1 MRIHSNKA
9 LIVLFILL
17 GNVIVIKA
25 QVAKYSN
32 EFLSVGVGARALSM
46 ANANVAS
53 VNDVTA
59 GYWNPAG
66 LNLQQS
72 NLQVG
77 LMHAEY
83 FAGIAKYDFIGGSKR
98 LDSNSVAGI
107 TFIRFGVDNIPNTT
121 ELIDANGNVDYS
133 RIKSFNAVDAA
144 VLLSYARNIT
154 KIKGLKIGANAK
166 IIRRKL
172 GDFAGAWGFGLD
184 AGAMYDYKKWRF
196 AAMAR
201 DVTGTFNAWTYN
213 LSDDVKQTFAIT
225 GNDIPSNSVEVT
237 VPKLILGATRTYY
250 VWKDRISLGGELNFI
265 NTFDG
270 KRNTVVKT
278 NAWSMEPALGVEI
291 GYRGKGAFMSVGG
304 NTLQGSAIFL
314 RGGIGNV
321 QKAKNITGTDVTTV
335 QPNIGV
341 GIKFK
346 IFSLDYAMTNIG
358 NVSTSLYSHI
368 FTVKIDINKKIAAK

>member
-1 MRIHSNKA
+1 MRILQNKV
-9 LIVLFILL
+9 LITLFVLLCSTFSF
-17 GNVIVIKA
+17 KA

-66 LNLQQS
+66 LQLQKS

-133 RIKSFNAVDAA
+133 RLKSFNAVDVA
-144 VLLSYARNIT
+144 VLLSYARNMA
-154 KIKGLKIGANAK
+154 KIKGLKIGVNAK
-166 IIRRKL
+166 IIRRKI

-201 DVTGTFNAWTYN
+201 DITGTFNAWSYN
-213 LSDDVKQTFAIT
+213 LSDDMKQTFAVT
-225 GNDIPSNSVEVT
+225 GNEIPSNSVEVT
-237 VPKLILGATRTYY
+237 VPRLILGVTRTWY
-250 VWKDRISLGGELNFI
+250 VWSDRISIGGELNLI

-278 NAWSMEPALGVEI
+278 KAWSMEPALGLEL
-291 GYRGKGAFMSVGG
+291 GYKNF
-304 NTLQGSAIFL
+304 IFL

-321 QKAKNITGTDVTTV
+321 QKSKNVVGTDVTTV

-341 GIKFK
+341 GIKYK
-346 IFSLDYAMTNIG
+346 IFALDYAMTNIG

-368 FTVKIDINKKIAAK
+368 FTVKIDINKKIVK

>member
-1 MRIHSNKA
+1 MKQ
-9 LIVLFILL
+9 LIIAFFII
-17 GNVIVIKA
+17 NSCFCFA
-25 QVAKYSN
+25 QIAKYSN

-66 LNLQQS
+66 LLLQKS
-72 NLQVG
+72 NMQVG

-83 FAGIAKYDFIGGSKR
+83 FAGIAKYDFIGASKR
-98 LDSNSVAGI
+98 IDSNSVAGI

-133 RIKSFNAVDAA
+133 RLKSFNAVDAA
-144 VLLSYARNIT
+144 VLLSYARNIA
-154 KIKGLKIGANAK
+154 KLKGIKIGANAK

-172 GDFAGAWGFGLD
+172 GEFGGSWGFGID
-184 AGAMYDYKKWRF
+184 VGAMYDYKKWRF
-196 AAMAR
+196 AAMGR
-201 DVTGTFNAWTYN
+201 DITGTFNAWSYT
-213 LSDDVKQTFAIT
+213 LTDDVKNTFAIT
-225 GNDIPSNSVEVT
+225 GNEIPTNSLEVT
-237 VPKLILGATRTYY
+237 VPKLILGASRTWL
-250 VWKDRISLGGELNFI
+250 VWRNKISLGGEVNFI

-278 NAWSMEPALGVEI
+278 DVWSMEPALGLEA
-291 GYRGKGAFMSVGG
+291 GYKGI
-304 NTLQGSAIFL
+304 IFL

-321 QKAKNITGTDVTTV
+321 QKMKNVLGNDITTV

-341 GIKFK
+341 GLKYK
-346 IFSLDYAMTNIG
+346 IFALDYAMTNIG

-368 FTVKIDINKKIAAK
+368 FTIKIDINKKLLK

>member
-1 MRIHSNKA
+1 MQRF
-9 LIVLFILL
+9 LVTFLL
-17 GNVIVIKA
+17 GFSFISNA
-25 QVAKYSN
+25 QIAKYSN

-66 LNLQQS
+66 LLLQQS

-83 FAGIAKYDFIGGSKR
+83 FAGIAKYDFIGASKR
-98 LDSNSVAGI
+98 IDSNSVAGL

-133 RIKSFNAVDAA
+133 RLKSFNAVDAA
-144 VLLSYARNIT
+144 VLLSYARNIQ
-154 KIKGLKIGANAK
+154 KLKGVKIGANAK

-172 GDFAGAWGFGLD
+172 GEFGGAWGFGLD
-184 AGAMYDYKKWRF
+184 LGAMYDYKKWRF
-196 AAMAR
+196 AAMGR
-201 DVTGTFNAWTYN
+201 DITGTFNAWSYN
-213 LSDDVKQTFAIT
+213 LSDDVKQTFAVT
-225 GNDIPSNSVEVT
+225 GNDIPANSVEVT
-237 VPKLILGATRTYY
+237 MPKLILGVTRTWY
-250 VWKDRISLGGELNFI
+250 VWKDRVSLGGELNFI

-278 NAWSMEPALGVEI
+278 KAWSMEPAFGLEA
-291 GYRGKGAFMSVGG
+291 GYKGFV
-304 NTLQGSAIFL
+304 FL

-321 QKAKNITGTDVTTV
+321 QKMKNIQGTDVTTV

-341 GIKFK
+341 GLKYKVFA
-346 IFSLDYAMTNIG
+346 LDYAMTNIG
-358 NVSTSLYSHI
+358 NISTSLYSHI
-368 FTVKIDINKKIAAK
+368 FTVKIDINKKLVK

>member
-1 MRIHSNKA
+1 MKP
-9 LIVLFILL
+9 LFFLFLFITF
-17 GNVIVIKA
+17 VSSA
-25 QVAKYSN
+25 QIAKYSN

-66 LNLQQS
+66 LLLQKS

-83 FAGIAKYDFIGGSKR
+83 FAGIAKYDFIGASKR
-98 LDSNSVAGI
+98 IDSNSVAGI

-133 RIKSFNAVDAA
+133 RLKSFNAVDAA
-144 VLLSYARNIT
+144 VLLSYARNMP
-154 KIKGLKIGANAK
+154 KLKGVKIGANAK

-172 GDFAGAWGFGLD
+172 GEFGGAWGFGID
-184 AGAMYDYKKWRF
+184 VGAMYDYKKWRF

-201 DVTGTFNAWTYN
+201 DITGTFNAWSYT
-213 LSDDVKQTFAIT
+213 LSDDVKTTFAIT
-225 GNDIPSNSVEVT
+225 GNDIPSNSIEVT
-237 VPKLILGATRTYY
+237 VPRLILGGTRTWN
-250 VWKDRISLGGELNFI
+250 VWSDKISIGGELNFI

-270 KRNTVVKT
+270 KRNTVIKT
-278 NAWSMEPALGVEI
+278 NAWSMEPALGIEV
-291 GYRGKGAFMSVGG
+291 GYKKF
-304 NTLQGSAIFL
+304 IFL
-314 RGGIGNV
+314 RGGIGNI
-321 QKAKNITGTDVTTV
+321 QKAKTIVGKDATTV

-341 GIKFK
+341 GIKYK
-346 IFSLDYAMTNIG
+346 IFGLDYAMTNIG

-368 FTVKIDINKKIAAK
+368 FTVKIDINKNILK

>member
-1 MRIHSNKA
+1 MKP
-9 LIVLFILL
+9 LFLFLLFITFA
-17 GNVIVIKA
+17 GSA
-25 QVAKYSN
+25 QIAKYSN

-66 LNLQQS
+66 LLLQKS

-83 FAGIAKYDFIGGSKR
+83 FAGIAKYDFIGASKR
-98 LDSNSVAGI
+98 IDSNSVAGI

-133 RIKSFNAVDAA
+133 RLKSFNAVDAA
-144 VLLSYARNIT
+144 VLLSYARNMP
-154 KIKGLKIGANAK
+154 KLKGIKIGANAK

-172 GDFAGAWGFGLD
+172 GEFGGAWGFGID
-184 AGAMYDYKKWRF
+184 VGAMYDYKKWRF

-201 DVTGTFNAWTYN
+201 DITGTFNAWSYT
-213 LSDDVKQTFAIT
+213 LSDDVKTTFAIT
-225 GNDIPSNSVEVT
+225 GNDIPSNSIEVT
-237 VPKLILGATRTYY
+237 VPRLILGGTRTWN
-250 VWKDRISLGGELNFI
+250 VWSDKVSIGGELNFI

-270 KRNTVVKT
+270 KRNTVIKT
-278 NAWSMEPALGVEI
+278 NSWSMEPALGIEV
-291 GYRGKGAFMSVGG
+291 GYKKF
-304 NTLQGSAIFL
+304 IFL

-321 QKAKNITGTDVTTV
+321 QKAKTIVGKDATTV

-341 GIKFK
+341 GIKYK
-346 IFSLDYAMTNIG
+346 IFGLDYAMTNIG

-368 FTVKIDINKKIAAK
+368 FTVKIDINKNILK

>member
-1 MRIHSNKA
+1 MKYFLSVFFVA
-9 LIVLFILL
+9 LSFHCF
-17 GNVIVIKA
+17 A

-32 EFLSVGVGARALSM
+32 EFLNVGVGARALSM

-66 LNLQQS
+66 LLLQKT

-98 LDSNSVAGI
+98 IDSNAVAGI
-107 TFIRFGVDNIPNTT
+107 SFIRFGVDNIPNTT

-144 VLLSYARNIT
+144 VLLSYARNMV
-154 KIKGLKIGANAK
+154 KLKGIKIGGNAK

-172 GDFAGAWGFGLD
+172 GEFGGAWGFGLD
-184 AGAMYDYKKWRF
+184 VGAMYDYKNWRF
-196 AAMAR
+196 AAMGR
-201 DVTGTFNAWTYN
+201 DITGTFNAWSYN
-213 LSDDVKQTFAIT
+213 LSDDVKNTFVAT
-225 GNDIPSNSVEVT
+225 GNDIPTNSLEVT
-237 VPKLILGATRTYY
+237 MPRLILGLTKTTHFFNNR
-250 VWKDRISLGGELNFI
+250 VSFSGELNLI

-270 KRNTVVKT
+270 KRNTVIKT
-278 NAWSMEPALGVEI
+278 NAWSMEPALGIEA
-291 GYRGKGAFMSVGG
+291 GYKG
-304 NTLQGSAIFL
+304 LIYL

-321 QKAKNITGTDVTTV
+321 QKAKNIIGATITTV

-341 GIKFK
+341 GIKYK
-346 IFSLDYAMTNIG
+346 IFGLDYAMTNIG

-368 FTVKIDINKKIAAK
+368 FTVKIDISKKLLK

>member
-1 MRIHSNKA
+1 MKS
-9 LIVLFILL
+9 LVYLFLFIT
-17 GNVIVIKA
+17 VIGSA
-25 QVAKYSN
+25 QIAKYSN

-66 LNLQQS
+66 LLLQKS
-72 NLQVG
+72 NMQVG

-83 FAGIAKYDFIGGSKR
+83 FAGIAKYDFIGASKR
-98 LDSNSVAGI
+98 IDSNSVASI

-133 RIKSFNAVDAA
+133 RLKSFNAVDAA
-144 VLLSYARNIT
+144 VLLSYARNMP
-154 KIKGLKIGANAK
+154 KLKGIKIGANAK

-172 GDFAGAWGFGLD
+172 GEFGGAWGFGID
-184 AGAMYDYKKWRF
+184 VGAMYDYKKWRF

-201 DVTGTFNAWTYN
+201 DITGTFNAWSYT
-213 LSDDVKQTFAIT
+213 LSDDVKTTFALT
-225 GNDIPSNSVEVT
+225 GNDIPSNSIEVT
-237 VPKLILGATRTYY
+237 VPRLILGGTRTWN
-250 VWKDRISLGGELNFI
+250 VWSDKVSIGGELNFI

-270 KRNTVVKT
+270 KRNTVIKT

-291 GYRGKGAFMSVGG
+291 GYKKF
-304 NTLQGSAIFL
+304 IFL

-321 QKAKNITGTDVTTV
+321 QKAKTVMGKDATTV

-341 GIKFK
+341 GLKYK
-346 IFSLDYAMTNIG
+346 IFGLDYAMTNIG

-368 FTVKIDINKKIAAK
+368 FTVKIDINKKLIK

>member
-1 MRIHSNKA
+1 MKS
-9 LIVLFILL
+9 LVYLFLFIT
-17 GNVIVIKA
+17 VIGSA
-25 QVAKYSN
+25 QIAKYSN

-66 LNLQQS
+66 LLLQKS
-72 NLQVG
+72 NMQVG

-83 FAGIAKYDFIGGSKR
+83 FAGIAKYDFIGASKR
-98 LDSNSVAGI
+98 IDSNSVAGI

-133 RIKSFNAVDAA
+133 RLKSFNAVDAA
-144 VLLSYARNIT
+144 VLLSYARNMP
-154 KIKGLKIGANAK
+154 KLKGVKVGANAK

-172 GDFAGAWGFGLD
+172 GEFGGAWGFGID
-184 AGAMYDYKKWRF
+184 VGAMYDYKKWRF

-201 DVTGTFNAWTYN
+201 DITGTFNAWSYT
-213 LSDDVKQTFAIT
+213 LSDDVKTTFALT
-225 GNDIPSNSVEVT
+225 GNDIPSNSIEVT
-237 VPKLILGATRTYY
+237 VPRLILGGTRTWN
-250 VWKDRISLGGELNFI
+250 VWSDKVSIGGELNFI

-270 KRNTVVKT
+270 TRNTVIKT

-291 GYRGKGAFMSVGG
+291 GYKKF
-304 NTLQGSAIFL
+304 IFL

-321 QKAKNITGTDVTTV
+321 QKAKTVMGKDATTV

-341 GIKFK
+341 GLKYK
-346 IFSLDYAMTNIG
+346 ICGLDYAMTNIG

-368 FTVKIDINKKIAAK
+368 FTVKIDITKKLIK

>member
-1 MRIHSNKA
+1 MK
-9 LIVLFILL
+9 LLLFLLLFITFA
-17 GNVIVIKA
+17 GSA
-25 QVAKYSN
+25 QIAKYSN

-66 LNLQQS
+66 LLLQKS

-83 FAGIAKYDFIGGSKR
+83 FAGIAKYDFIGASKR
-98 LDSNSVAGI
+98 IDSNSVAGI

-133 RIKSFNAVDAA
+133 RLKSFNAVDAA
-144 VLLSYARNIT
+144 VLLSYARNMP
-154 KIKGLKIGANAK
+154 KLKGIKIGANAK

-172 GDFAGAWGFGLD
+172 GEFGGAWGFGIDL
-184 AGAMYDYKKWRF
+184 GAMYDYKKWRF

-201 DVTGTFNAWTYN
+201 DITGTFNAWSYT
-213 LSDDVKQTFAIT
+213 LSDDVKTTFAIT
-225 GNDIPSNSVEVT
+225 GNDIPSNSIEVT
-237 VPKLILGATRTYY
+237 VPRLILGGTRTWN
-250 VWKDRISLGGELNFI
+250 VWSDKVSIGGELNFI

-270 KRNTVVKT
+270 KRNTVIKT
-278 NAWSMEPALGVEI
+278 NSWSMEPALGIEV
-291 GYRGKGAFMSVGG
+291 GYKKF
-304 NTLQGSAIFL
+304 IFL

-321 QKAKNITGTDVTTV
+321 QKAKTIVGKDATTV

-341 GIKFK
+341 GIKYK
-346 IFSLDYAMTNIG
+346 IFGLDYAMTNIG

-368 FTVKIDINKKIAAK
+368 FTVKIDINKNILK

>member
-1 MRIHSNKA
+1 MKH
-9 LIVLFILL
+9 LLVVLLFLTSL
-17 GNVIVIKA
+17 TGFG

-66 LNLQQS
+66 LLLQQS

-83 FAGIAKYDFIGGSKR
+83 FAGIAKYDFIGASKR
-98 LDSNSVAGI
+98 IDSNSVAGL

-133 RIKSFNAVDAA
+133 RLKSFNAVDAA
-144 VLLSYARNIT
+144 VLLSYARSMP
-154 KIKGLKIGANAK
+154 KLKGVKIGANAK

-172 GDFAGAWGFGLD
+172 GEFGGAWGFGLD
-184 AGAMYDYKKWRF
+184 VGAMYDYKKWRF
-196 AAMAR
+196 AAMGR
-201 DVTGTFNAWTYN
+201 DITGTFNAWSYN
-213 LSDDVKQTFAIT
+213 LSDDVKQTFAVT

-237 VPKLILGATRTYY
+237 VPRLILGATRNWF
-250 VWKDRISLGGELNFI
+250 VWSDRISIGGELNLI

-278 NAWSMEPALGVEI
+278 DAWSMEPALGLEL
-291 GYRGKGAFMSVGG
+291 GYKQF
-304 NTLQGSAIFL
+304 IFL

-321 QKAKNITGTDVTTV
+321 QKAKNVTGGNVTTV

-341 GIKFK
+341 GIKYK
-346 IFSLDYAMTNIG
+346 IFALDYAMTNIG

-368 FTVKIDINKKIAAK
+368 FTVKIDINKKLIK

>member
-1 MRIHSNKA
+1 
-9 LIVLFILL
+9 
-17 GNVIVIKA
+17 
-25 QVAKYSN
+25 
-32 EFLSVGVGARALSM
+32 
-46 ANANVAS
+46 VAS

-66 LNLQQS
+66 LLLQKS

-83 FAGIAKYDFIGGSKR
+83 FAGIAKYDFIGASKR
-98 LDSNSVAGI
+98 IDSNSVAGI

-133 RIKSFNAVDAA
+133 RLKSFNAVDAA
-144 VLLSYARNIT
+144 VLLSYARSMP
-154 KIKGLKIGANAK
+154 KLKGIKIGANAK

-172 GDFAGAWGFGLD
+172 GEFGGAWGFGIDL
-184 AGAMYDYKKWRF
+184 GAMYDYKKWRF

-201 DVTGTFNAWTYN
+201 DITGTFNAWSYT
-213 LSDDVKQTFAIT
+213 LSDDVKSTFAIT
-225 GNDIPSNSVEVT
+225 GNDIPSNSIEVT
-237 VPKLILGATRTYY
+237 VPRLILGGTRTWN
-250 VWKDRISLGGELNFI
+250 VWNDKVSIGGELNFI

-270 KRNTVVKT
+270 KRNTVIKT
-278 NAWSMEPALGVEI
+278 NSWSMEPALGIEV
-291 GYRGKGAFMSVGG
+291 GYKKF
-304 NTLQGSAIFL
+304 IFL

-321 QKAKNITGTDVTTV
+321 QKAKTVIGKDATTV

-341 GIKFK
+341 GIKYK
-346 IFSLDYAMTNIG
+346 IFGLDYAMTNIG

-368 FTVKIDINKKIAAK
+368 FTVKIDINKNTLK

>member
-1 MRIHSNKA
+1 MNRILTA
-9 LIVLFILL
+9 LFLLFSTFTFS
-17 GNVIVIKA
+17 

-32 EFLSVGVGARALSM
+32 EFLNVGVGARALSM

-59 GYWNPAG
+59 GYWNPSG
-66 LNLQQS
+66 LLLQKS

-83 FAGIAKYDFIGGSKR
+83 FAGIAKYDYFGASKR
-98 LDSNSVAGI
+98 IDSNSVIGL

-133 RIKSFNAVDAA
+133 RLKSFNAVDAA
-144 VLLSYARNIT
+144 VLISYARNIV
-154 KIKGLKIGANAK
+154 KLKGVKIGGNAK

-172 GDFAGAWGFGLD
+172 GEFGGAWGFGID
-184 AGAMYDYKKWRF
+184 VGAMYDYKKWRF

-201 DVTGTFNAWTYN
+201 DITGTFNAWSYT
-213 LSDDVKQTFAIT
+213 LSDDVKNTFAVT
-225 GNDIPSNSVEVT
+225 GNDIPSNSIEVT
-237 VPKLILGATRTYY
+237 VPRLILGTSRTWY
-250 VWKDRISLGGELNFI
+250 VWKDRISLGGEVNFI

-278 NAWSMEPALGVEI
+278 KAWSMEPALGLEA
-291 GYRGKGAFMSVGG
+291 GYKGFV
-304 NTLQGSAIFL
+304 FL
-314 RGGIGNV
+314 RGGIGNI
-321 QKAKNITGTDVTTV
+321 QKQFDVMGKQITTV

-341 GIKFK
+341 GIKYKVFA
-346 IFSLDYAMTNIG
+346 LDYAMTNIG

-368 FTVKIDINKKIAAK
+368 FTVKIDINKKIK

>member
-1 MRIHSNKA
+1 MKH
-9 LIVLFILL
+9 LLVVFLFLTSFT
-17 GNVIVIKA
+17 GFG
-25 QVAKYSN
+25 QVSKYSN

-66 LNLQQS
+66 LLLQKS

-83 FAGIAKYDFIGGSKR
+83 FAGIAKYDFIGASKR
-98 LDSNSVAGI
+98 IDSNSVAGL

-133 RIKSFNAVDAA
+133 RLKTFNAVDAA
-144 VLLSYARNIT
+144 VLLSYARNIP
-154 KIKGLKIGANAK
+154 KLKGVKIGANAK

-172 GDFAGAWGFGLD
+172 GEFGGAWGFGLD
-184 AGAMYDYKKWRF
+184 VGAMYDYKDWRF
-196 AAMAR
+196 AAMGR
-201 DVTGTFNAWTYN
+201 DITGTFNAWSYN
-213 LSDDVKQTFAIT
+213 LSDDVKQTFALT

-237 VPKLILGATRTYY
+237 VPRLILGVTRTWY
-250 VWKDRISLGGELNFI
+250 VWSDKISIGGELNLI

-278 NAWSMEPALGVEI
+278 DAWSMEPALGLEL
-291 GYRGKGAFMSVGG
+291 GYKQF
-304 NTLQGSAIFL
+304 IFL

-321 QKAKNITGTDVTTV
+321 QKAKNVTGGNVTTI

-341 GIKFK
+341 GLKYK
-346 IFSLDYAMTNIG
+346 IFALDYAMTNIG

-368 FTVKIDINKKIAAK
+368 FTVKIDINKKLVK